1 MSKKSLRTGTR
12 ILLLLGLLIASTG
25 PLFSASTAPG
35 SPANPDPV
43 RDCPKNLVCFTTKE
57 AAEIDR
63 KLITLERDL
72 ALARVRKLRRFGW
85 NFGPGAGASLDPT
98 SPVGIRL
105 DTGVYLT
112 FGFRF

>member
-1 MSKKSLRTGTR
+1 MSRIA
-12 ILLLLGLLIASTG
+12 ILLLL
-25 PLFSASTAPG
+25 LFACSTAAL
-35 SPANPDPV
+35 SATPDPV
-43 RDCPKNLVCFTTKE
+43 RDCPKGLVCFTTKE

-72 ALARVRKLRRFGW
+72 ALARVRKLRRLGW
-85 NFGPGAGASLDPT
+85 NFGPGGGASLDPT

-105 DTGVYLT
+105 DAGVYLT